1 MFTQVYFRAEE
12 ILGFLS
18 GFTESGPCSSEPRAA
33 TAESGEP
40 GRGNNEKQ
48 SSEVDSEEPKS

>member
-1 MFTQVYFRAEE
+1 MFTQVYFRAEQ

-18 GFTESGPCSSEPRAA
+18 GFTESGPCWGEPQAA
-33 TAESGEP
+33 AESGEP

-48 SSEVDSEEPKS
+48 SSEVDSEEPNS

>member
-18 GFTESGPCSSEPRAA
+18 GFPESGPCSGEPQ
-33 TAESGEP
+33 AESGEP
-40 GRGNNEKQ
+40 GRGNNETR
-48 SSEVDSEEPKS
+48 SSEVDSEEPES